1 MSYLKESLN
10 SFDKLALSGA
20 GGIGSIICYA
30 FKDRPQ
36 IYLLILNE
44 FKQIS

>member
-20 GGIGSIICYA
+20 DGIGSIVCYA

-36 IYLLILNE
+36 ISLLILNE
-44 FKQIS
+44 FKRIS